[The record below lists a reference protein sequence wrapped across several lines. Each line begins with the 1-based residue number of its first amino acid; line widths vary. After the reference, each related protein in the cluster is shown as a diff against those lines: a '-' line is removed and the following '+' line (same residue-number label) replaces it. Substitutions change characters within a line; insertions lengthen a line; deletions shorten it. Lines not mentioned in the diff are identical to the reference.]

1 MRAKKQAGSNS
12 SASPSKKLSRRAMMQ
27 GAAALAGGTAAT
39 VLAPAASMLAP
50 EVHAAPKSMAG
61 SETIVTA
68 SPKKNIVE
76 TDSGKVF
83 GFVSNG
89 IVTFKG
95 MPYGASTAG
104 KNRFMPPAKP
114 EPWAG
119 VRSALYWG
127 PVSPQNY
134 TSTFDGRRN
143 GWNHDDESF
152 MFEWEDGQPSEDC
165 LRINVWTP
173 SINDNKKRP
182 VLMWI
187 HGGGFTSGSD
197 NELRMYDGESLARR
211 GDVVMVSVNHRLGVL
226 GYMNLIEYGEQ
237 YASSPNVGMMDLV
250 AALEWVKTN
259 ISNFGGDPNTVL
271 IFGQSGGG
279 GKVSAL
285 MGMPSAGGL
294 FHRAVVESGASLR
307 QGTLD
312 RSAQVAAG
320 VIAELGL
327 NKDSISKIHD
337 LPDHA
342 IVQAAFDAGRKAAAA
357 ARGGGRGPGGGGG
370 GWGPV
375 VDGKVLPRNSFD
387 PDAPS
392 YAAKVPLIVG
402 SVLNEMANAVQ
413 MGDASVDAWSMDE
426 MKSRLSA
433 QRGQEKAEHLIAVFQ
448 KLHPSA
454 TPFEI
459 YSRISGMSGRVGA
472 LTMAQRKAAQGTAP
486 AYNYW
491 FQWQSPIL
499 DGRGRAFHCSE
510 LPFVFYNTERCARM
524 TGNTPEA
531 RDLAARIS
539 DAWVSFAR
547 KGDPNHPGLPAWPKY
562 DAERVPTMVFD
573 AKCAAVDDPDG
584 EGRKAVM
591 EATATV

>member
-1 MRAKKQAGSNS
+1 
-12 SASPSKKLSRRAMMQ
+12 MQ

-312 RSAQVAAG
+312 RSAQIAAG

-573 AKCAAVDDPDG
+573 AKCAAEDDPDG

>member
-1 MRAKKQAGSNS
+1 
-12 SASPSKKLSRRAMMQ
+12 MQ

-237 YASSPNVGMMDLV
+237 YAGSPNVGMMDLV

-285 MGMPSAGGL
+285 MGMPSAEGL
-294 FHRAVVESGASLR
+294 FHRAAVESGASLR

-531 RDLAARIS
+531 RDLAARVS

>member
-1 MRAKKQAGSNS
+1 
-12 SASPSKKLSRRAMMQ
+12 MQ

-547 KGDPNHPGLPAWPKY
+547 KGDPNHPGLPAWPRY
-562 DAERVPTMVFD
+562 DAETVPTMVFD

>member
-27 GAAALAGGTAAT
+27 SAAALAGGTAAT

-433 QRGQEKAEHLIAVFQ
+433 QRGQEKTEHLIAVFQ

-531 RDLAARIS
+531 RDLAARVS

>member
-1 MRAKKQAGSNS
+1 
-12 SASPSKKLSRRAMMQ
+12 MMQ

-237 YASSPNVGMMDLV
+237 YAGSPNVGMMDLV

-285 MGMPSAGGL
+285 MGMPSAEGL
-294 FHRAVVESGASLR
+294 FHRAAVESGASLR

-531 RDLAARIS
+531 RDLAARVS

>member
-1 MRAKKQAGSNS
+1 MKEKKQAGSDS
-12 SASPSKKLSRRAMMQ
+12 SKKLSRRAMMQ

-39 VLAPAASMLAP
+39 VLAPAASVLKASAS
-50 EVHAAPKSMAG
+50 AAPAPVIG
-61 SETIVTA
+61 GGVVVTA

-76 TDSGKVF
+76 TESGKVF

-89 IVTFKG
+89 IYTFKG

-104 KNRFMPPAKP
+104 KNRFMAPSKP
-114 EPWAG
+114 EPWPG

-127 PVSPQNY
+127 PVSPQNF
-134 TSTFDGRRN
+134 TSTLDGRRN

-173 SINDNKKRP
+173 SISDNKKRP

-187 HGGGFTSGSD
+187 HGGGFTAGSD

-226 GYMNLIEYGEQ
+226 GFMNLTEYGEQ
-237 YASSPNVGMMDLV
+237 YASSPNVSMLDLV

-279 GKVSAL
+279 AKVSTL
-285 MGMPSAGGL
+285 MGMPSAKGL

-320 VIAELGL
+320 VLAELGL
-327 NKDSISKIHD
+327 NKDNISKIHD
-337 LPDHA
+337 LQDHV
-342 IVQAAFDAGRKAAAA
+342 IVQAALDASRKAAAG
-357 ARGGGRGPGGGGG
+357 ARGGGGRPGGLIG

-375 VDGKVLPRNSFD
+375 VDGKILPRNSFD
-387 PDAPS
+387 PDAPAYS
-392 YAAKVPLIVG
+392 ANVPLMVG
-402 SVLNEMANAVQ
+402 TVLNEMANAVQ
-413 MGDASVDAWSMDE
+413 MGDASVDFWTMDE
-426 MKSRLSA
+426 MKTRLSA
-433 QRGQEKAEHLIAVFQ
+433 QRGQEKAEHLIGVFQ

-472 LTMAQRKAAQGTAP
+472 LTMAERKAAQRGAP

-491 FQWQSPIL
+491 FQWQTPIL

-531 RDLAARIS
+531 RDLAARVS

-562 DAERVPTMVFD
+562 DAEKVPTMVFD
-573 AKCAAVDDPDG
+573 NKCVALNDPDG

-591 EATATV
+591 EATATA

>member
-1 MRAKKQAGSNS
+1 
-12 SASPSKKLSRRAMMQ
+12 MQ

-119 VRSALYWG
+119 VRSALHWG

-237 YASSPNVGMMDLV
+237 YAGSPNVGMMDLV

-327 NKDSISKIHD
+327 NKDSISKIHE

-357 ARGGGRGPGGGGG
+357 ARGGGRGPGGG

-531 RDLAARIS
+531 RDLAARVS

-547 KGDPNHPGLPAWPKY
+547 KGEPNHPGLPAWPKY

>member
-1 MRAKKQAGSNS
+1 MKEKKQAGGNS
-12 SASPSKKLSRRAMMQ
+12 SNKKLSRRTMMR

-39 VLAPAASMLAP
+39 VLAPAVSMLAP

-61 SETIVTA
+61 GETIVTA

-259 ISNFGGDPNTVL
+259 ISNFGGDPNSVL

-285 MGMPSAGGL
+285 MGMPSAEGL

-307 QGTLD
+307 QSTLD
-312 RSAQVAAG
+312 RSAQTAAG

-327 NKDSISKIHD
+327 SKDSISKIHD

-342 IVQAAFDAGRKAAAA
+342 IVQAAFDAGRRASAA
-357 ARGGGRGPGGGGG
+357 ARGRGRGPGGGGG
-370 GWGPV
+370 AWGPV

-433 QRGQEKAEHLIAVFQ
+433 QRGQEKSEHLIAVFQ
-448 KLHPSA
+448 KLHPTA

-531 RDLAARIS
+531 RDLAARVS

-562 DAERVPTMVFD
+562 NAEIVPTMVFD
-573 AKCAAVDDPDG
+573 TKCAAVDDPDG

-591 EATATV
+591 EATATA

>member
-1 MRAKKQAGSNS
+1 
-12 SASPSKKLSRRAMMQ
+12 MQ

-119 VRSALYWG
+119 VRSALHWG

-237 YASSPNVGMMDLV
+237 YAGSPNVGMMDLV

-285 MGMPSAGGL
+285 MGMPSAEGL
-294 FHRAVVESGASLR
+294 FHRAAVESGASLR

-531 RDLAARIS
+531 RDLAARVS

-573 AKCAAVDDPDG
+573 AKCAAEDDPDG

>member
-1 MRAKKQAGSNS
+1 MREKKQAGDS
-12 SASPSKKLSRRAMMQ
+12 SSKKLSRRAMMQ

-39 VLAPAASMLAP
+39 VLAPAMLAP
-50 EVHAAPKSMAG
+50 EIHAAPAPMAG
-61 SETIVTA
+61 SEVVTA

-104 KNRFMPPAKP
+104 KNRFMPPGKP

-237 YASSPNVGMMDLV
+237 YASSANVGMMDLV

-259 ISNFGGDPNTVL
+259 ISNFGGDPNSVL

-285 MGMPSAGGL
+285 MGMPSAEGL

-307 QGTLD
+307 QSTLD

-327 NKDSISKIHD
+327 SKDTISKIHD
-337 LPDHA
+337 LPDHV
-342 IVQAAFDAGRKAAAA
+342 IVQAALDAGRKAAAA
-357 ARGGGRGPGGGGG
+357 ARGGGRGPGGPGG

-375 VDGKVLPRNSFD
+375 VDGRVLPRNSFD

-413 MGDASVDAWSMDE
+413 MGDASVDSWSMDE

-448 KLHPSA
+448 TLHPSA

-472 LTMAQRKAAQGTAP
+472 LTMAERKAAQGTAP

-531 RDLAARIS
+531 RDLAARVS

-562 DAERVPTMVFD
+562 DAEKVPTMVFD
-573 AKCAAVDDPDG
+573 TKCVAADDPDG

-591 EATATV
+591 EATAAA